1 VGSIARPKILI
12 DPYEKVDVV
21 DGVEFESYFDW
32 FTLSERQVHEI
43 TFRR

>member
-12 DPYEKVDVV
+12 DPYEKVDGV

-32 FTLSERQVHEI
+32 FTLSEKQMHEI
-43 TFRR
+43 TFKR

>member
-12 DPYEKVDVV
+12 DPYERVDGV
-21 DGVEFESYFDW
+21 DGVEFESYFDL
-32 FTLSERQVHEI
+32 FTLSEKQMHEI